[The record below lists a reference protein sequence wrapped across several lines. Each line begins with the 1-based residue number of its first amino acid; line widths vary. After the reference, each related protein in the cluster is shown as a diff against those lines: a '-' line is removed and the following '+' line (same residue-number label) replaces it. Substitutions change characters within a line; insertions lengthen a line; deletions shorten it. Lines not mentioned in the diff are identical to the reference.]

1 MASLVAEVQ
10 PTRWPILKS
19 AFETTTALATFS
31 FANTLGDSMVLQAA
45 PKQAMVFTVHTGGGN
60 NKATIVQ
67 TSRTQLG
74 TLCCLALQH
83 LLKQCLP
90 LRHLVMQ

>member
-1 MASLVAEVQ
+1 MASLVAVVQ
-10 PTRWPILKS
+10 PTRWPILKP
-19 AFETTTALATFS
+19 AFETTAAPATFS

-45 PKQAMVFTVHTGGGN
+45 PKQAMVFTIHTGGGN

-74 TLCCLALQH
+74 RFAAWHCDIF
-83 LLKQCLP
+83 
-90 LRHLVMQ
+90 